1 MSSITFLGT
10 GTSTGVPQIGC
21 RCKVCQSKDSHD
33 KRLRTSALVETD
45 DGRRILIDCGPD
57 FRQQALSV
65 SFSPI
70 DAVLLTHEH
79 YDHVGGLDDLRPFT
93 FMKSMDIYANDLCA
107 ESLKQRMPYC
117 FAEHRYPGVPKISL
131 QILQG
136 NECMEILDMKVRPI
150 RVMHDKM
157 PILGYRIG
165 NMAYITDMSMIRDEE
180 KSKLNGL
187 NVLVVNALRK
197 TFYHSH
203 QTLQEA
209 LYLIGEVQPKQAYLV
224 HMSHEMGLH
233 AEVEKELPKGV
244 HLAYDGL
251 RVQF

>member
-70 DAVLLTHEH
+70 DAVLLTREH

-107 ESLKQRMPYC
+107 ES
-117 FAEHRYPGVPKISL
+117 
-131 QILQG
+131 
-136 NECMEILDMKVRPI
+136 
-150 RVMHDKM
+150 
-157 PILGYRIG
+157 
-165 NMAYITDMSMIRDEE
+165 
-180 KSKLNGL
+180 
-187 NVLVVNALRK
+187 
-197 TFYHSH
+197 
-203 QTLQEA
+203 
-209 LYLIGEVQPKQAYLV
+209 
-224 HMSHEMGLH
+224 
-233 AEVEKELPKGV
+233 
-244 HLAYDGL
+244 
-251 RVQF
+251 